1 MPQWLWGR
9 VIAPRF
15 AVAGALQATD
25 RRRGA
30 PSIAQGAGAS
40 EPCLHARRYGDDA
53 ILFSSPRS
61 S

>member
-1 MPQWLWGR
+1 MPQRLWGR

-25 RRRGA
+25 RRGA
-30 PSIAQGAGAS
+30 PSIAQRAGAS